1 MQTLE
6 KAHSATSRYA
16 GRPVLTPFCQENTGM
31 EGSVPASALFR
42 AAADHQIGNLPYV
55 FGRLPRSDPHSCKSS
70 GRIAYTGVV
79 KSDIVAE
86 SSPGQG
92 AGIRI
97 AVAPWA
103 VAASGGGS

>member
-1 MQTLE
+1 
-6 KAHSATSRYA
+6 
-16 GRPVLTPFCQENTGM
+16 M

-55 FGRLPRSDPHSCKSS
+55 FGGCPGQIL
-70 GRIAYTGVV
+70 IAVKAAGVLHIAGVV

-103 VAASGGGS
+103 VAAGGGGS